1 VHRIS
6 IVTPKMFASEEKFI
20 DLART
25 LGRNK
30 LINGIEYFDNP
41 YTKVQRLLQTLKE
54 KDRAFS
60 KKSKTSTSW
69 KKKTIKKCFKLSP
82 SNRLLNLKE
91 H

>member
-1 VHRIS
+1 
-6 IVTPKMFASEEKFI
+6 MFASEEKFI

-60 KKSKTSTSW
+60 KKSKTSTSMV
-69 KKKTIKKCFKLSP
+69 P
-82 SNRLLNLKE
+82 NMEKE
-91 H
+91 NYQEMF